1 MPKRAP
7 IDHLREICLALPEVS
22 EKEAW
27 GDPTFRVNN
36 KMFIKFSHANKEGRT
51 TMWCNAGPGAQDV
64 LLGSL
69 DESFF
74 KPPYVGDRGWI
85 GMYLDGNANWGH
97 VAAIVEDAY
106 RTTAPKKLLS
116 VLDA

>member
-1 MPKRAP
+1 
-7 IDHLREICLALPEVS
+7 
-22 EKEAW
+22 
-27 GDPTFRVNN
+27 
-36 KMFIKFSHANKEGRT
+36 MFVKFSNADKAGRT
-51 TMWCNAGPGAQDV
+51 TMWCNAGPGAQEA

-69 DESFF
+69 DQSFF

-85 GMYLDGNANWGH
+85 GMYLDGDANWGQ

-106 RTTAPKKLLS
+106 RTAAPKKLLP